1 MTPVQI
7 TVTLAGVA
15 LAVAVNV
22 WFFAAGRPRKA
33 GGASGD
39 PRGSGSTGAGH
50 HGAAL
55 VMPGEGRPA
64 PRARKG

>member
-7 TVTLAGVA
+7 AVTLAGVA

-22 WFFAAGRPRKA
+22 WFFAPARPRKGSDA
-33 GGASGD
+33 GPGA
-39 PRGSGSTGAGH
+39 RGSGSRDAGH

>member
-7 TVTLAGVA
+7 AITLAGAA

-22 WFFAAGRPRKA
+22 WFFAAPRPRRA
-33 GGASGD
+33 SGASRD
-39 PRGSGSTGAGH
+39 ARGSGSNGAGH